1 MTLRLTLFSQEVE
14 DFVVEIKIDAEA
26 TFADLHRLI
35 LADCGYQEVDGQKFL
50 ICDEDWRVE
59 KQVCMRDM
67 DARSEEDVYLMERTV
82 IGELMDDEGQ
92 RIAYVFDPDA
102 RRFFLMELTENMFG
116 QPEPKPRVSR
126 RHGKAPLQTLQEE
139 APDAT
144 DTAAGAGDTGE
155 SFYGEDGFEDGELD
169 LDGFEISD

>member
-35 LADCGYQEVDGQKFL
+35 LQDCGYQEQDGQKFL
-50 ICDEDWRVE
+50 LCDEDWRVE
-59 KQVCMRDM
+59 KQVCMRDV

-92 RIAYVFDPDA
+92 RLAYVFDPGA
-102 RRFFLMELTENMFG
+102 KRFFLMELTENLFG

-126 RHGKAPLQTLQEE
+126 RHGKAPLQSLQEE
-139 APDAT
+139 GGAEATPATADA
-144 DTAAGAGDTGE
+144 DTGE
-155 SFYGEDGFEDGELD
+155 SFYGDDGFDDEELD
-169 LDGFEISD
+169 PDGFEISE